1 MRMISKINQNLNNI
15 IIAKNAIM
23 FETLQNLAVRDET
36 KHKYAV
42 HEMQR
47 RQVKNTSYP
56 YNLGTMY

>member
-1 MRMISKINQNLNNI
+1 
-15 IIAKNAIM
+15 M